1 MRDLLIGVDMKNDFI
16 DGALGTP
23 EAVKI
28 VDHVVEK
35 VKNFPGK
42 VIFTRDTHFD
52 NYMETQEG
60 KKLPVMHC
68 IEGTYGW
75 QVCPALEELRKG
87 CETFAKV
94 TFGSRELG
102 MTLAWW
108 QEEDPFGSVELVGL
122 CTAICVISHA
132 MLVKAFLPE
141 AEVIVD
147 ARCCAGVTPESH
159 KNALEAM
166 KVCQIKVINE

>member
-1 MRDLLIGVDMKNDFI
+1 
-16 DGALGTP
+16 
-23 EAVKI
+23 
-28 VDHVVEK
+28 
-35 VKNFPGK
+35 
-42 VIFTRDTHFD
+42 
-52 NYMETQEG
+52 
-60 KKLPVMHC
+60 KLPVAHC
-68 IEGTYGW
+68 IEGSEGW
-75 QVCPALEELRKG
+75 QVCPALEELRNG
-87 CETFAKV
+87 CETFDKV

-122 CTAICVISHA
+122 CTDICVISNA
-132 MLVKAFLPE
+132 MIVKAFLPE

-147 ARCCAGVTPESH
+147 ASCCAGVTPESH

>member
-1 MRDLLIGVDMKNDFI
+1 MRDLLIVVAMQNDFI

-42 VIFTRDTHFD
+42 VIFTRDSHFD

-68 IEGTYGW
+68 IEETDGW

-87 CETFAKV
+87 CETFDKV

-102 MTLAWW
+102 MTLA
-108 QEEDPFGSVELVGL
+108 
-122 CTAICVISHA
+122 
-132 MLVKAFLPE
+132 
-141 AEVIVD
+141 
-147 ARCCAGVTPESH
+147 
-159 KNALEAM
+159 
-166 KVCQIKVINE
+166 